1 MRIVFTHNLR
11 VLHREEEADFDAP
24 ETVAA
29 LTAALTRLGHEVEP
43 LEVSG
48 PAARLVARLEAA
60 APDLVFNTASGRFG
74 RGREAFYPDLFEQLG
89 VPFTGSDAQATAIS
103 RDKRLAKLLMAQAGL
118 PTPRFAYVTTLE
130 GFTPPDLRPPL
141 IVKPN
146 FEGSSK
152 GITSGSVVR
161 DAAALRA
168 RIAELLPL
176 YPAGLI
182 IEELIEG
189 RDLVVPFIARVRP
202 GADADGVAGIGE
214 VCYADAWLSTHP
226 QAIYE
231 YDLKHREPDQVS
243 LRFPAALPGPLVAE
257 IGRLARRAVSVLE
270 LRDFARLD
278 LRLTPE
284 GRPYIVSVTA
294 LPSLHEGGS
303 LHRGALA
310 AGLADY
316 TALVDHIVRSAA
328 ARFGLQVKGGAS
340 RRAALRVGFTF
351 NVKRKAAKSA
361 GDDDSQAEYDSP
373 ATIEAIKTAI
383 ASFGHTVVELEATA
397 ELPAVIGSAGLD
409 VVFNMAEGLHGR
421 NRESAVP
428 AILELLSI
436 PYTGSD
442 SATMALTLDKAL
454 AKRVV
459 AQHGVATPAFLVMHT
474 GNEKLPPGF
483 TFPAICKPVAE
494 GSSKGVQGSSVARDE
509 AELRAFAREL
519 IARYRQPALVEVFL
533 PGREFTVGL
542 LGEKRPRVLPPM
554 EIVFTRPTEHPVY
567 SFEHKLAF
575 TDDVRYDCPA
585 NVDARLL
592 RDIEDVARGAFIALG
607 CRDVARIDV
616 RCDARGKV
624 NFIECNPLPGLT
636 PDWSDLCM
644 IAKAAGLSYAEL
656 IGEILAPAIRRH
668 HERRRAGTG
677 RRT

>member
-74 RGREAFYPDLFEQLG
+74 RGREAFYPDLFEQLEL
-89 VPFTGSDAQATAIS
+89 PFTGSDAQATAIS
-103 RDKRLAKLLMAQAGL
+103 RDKRLSKLLLAQAGL

-141 IVKPN
+141 LVKPN

-152 GITSGSVVR
+152 GITTASVVH
-161 DAAALRA
+161 DTAALRA

-182 IEELIEG
+182 IEEFIAG
-189 RDLVVPFIARVRP
+189 RDLVVPWLARVGA
-202 GADADGVAGIGE
+202 GADVAGVGE
-214 VCYADAWLSTHP
+214 VCYAAPWLDTHSHP
-226 QAIYE
+226 LYE
-231 YDLKHREPDQVS
+231 YDLKHREPQNVS
-243 LRFPAALPGPLVAE
+243 LRFPADLPPAVLAE
-257 IGRLARRAVSVLE
+257 VGRLARRAVAVLE

-284 GRPYIVSVTA
+284 GRPCIVSVTA

-303 LHRGALA
+303 MHQGALA
-310 AGLADY
+310 AGLPDY
-316 TALVDHIVRSAA
+316 AALVDHIVRSAA
-328 ARFGLQVKGGAS
+328 ARFGLSVKAGAT

-373 ATIEAIKTAI
+373 ATIDAIKTAI

-459 AQHGVATPAFLVMHT
+459 AQHGVATPAFFVMHT

-519 IARYRQPALVEVFL
+519 VTRYRQPALVEVFL

-644 IAKAAGLSYAEL
+644 IAKAAGLSYPEL

-668 HERRRAGTG
+668 HERRRAASP

>member
-11 VLHREEEADFDAP
+11 VQHREEEADFDAP

-29 LTAALTRLGHEVEP
+29 LTAALSRLGHDVEP

-74 RGREAFYPDLFEQLG
+74 RGREAFYPDLFEQLEL
-89 VPFTGSDAQATAIS
+89 PFTGSDAQATAIS
-103 RDKRLAKLLMAQAGL
+103 RDKRLSKLLLAQAGL
-118 PTPRFAYVTTLE
+118 PTPRFVYVTTLE
-130 GFTPPDLRPPL
+130 GFTMPDLRPPL

-152 GITSGSVVR
+152 GITSASVVL
-161 DAAALRA
+161 DARGLMD
-168 RIAELLPL
+168 RIAALLPL
-176 YPAGLI
+176 YPAGLVV
-182 IEELIEG
+182 EEMIDG
-189 RDLVVPFIARVRP
+189 RDLVVPWLSRVSG
-202 GADADGVAGIGE
+202 GADGIAGVGE
-214 VCYADAWLSTHP
+214 VVYGETWREAHP
-226 QAIYE
+226 HAIYE

-243 LRFPAALPGPLVAE
+243 LRFPADIPAPVRAE
-257 IGRLARRAVSVLE
+257 VVRLARRAVAVLE
-270 LRDFARLD
+270 LRDYARLD

-303 LHRGALA
+303 MHRGALA
-310 AGLADY
+310 AGLPDY
-316 TALVDHIVRSAA
+316 TALVEHIVRSAS
-328 ARFGLQVKGGAS
+328 ARFGLHPKSGAA

-351 NVKRKAAKSA
+351 NVKRKVAKSA
-361 GDDDSQAEYDSP
+361 EDDDSQAEYDSP
-373 ATIEAIKTAI
+373 TTIAAITSAI
-383 ASFGHTVVELEATA
+383 ESFGHTVVQLEATA
-397 ELPAVIGSAGLD
+397 ELPAVIGAAGLD

-459 AQHGVATPAFLVMHT
+459 AQHGVATPAFAVLHT
-474 GNEKLPPGF
+474 GQEKLPPGF

-585 NVDARLL
+585 AVDARLL

-644 IAKAAGLSYAEL
+644 ISKAAGLTYAEL

-668 HERRRAGTG
+668 HERRRGGTA
-677 RRT
+677 RRG